1 VLGPGGN
8 RIVAVMFTD
17 IEGSTSLTTRLGDA
31 AAQRVVD
38 ARHAVFRSALARHG
52 GREHDE
58 AGDGLM
64 VTFESARGAATCALD
79 IQGELV
85 GEREARV
92 RIGLHAGDVLERNG
106 RPHGATVAG
115 AARVCARASGGQ
127 ILASEPVRDLA
138 GTLPGVAFKP
148 GGRFVPKGFDQTWRL
163 FDVVAVDAGAT
174 QRLSPWRRP
183 FRGRPIPV
191 GLVAACF
198 MVGAAAIVVGLLLA
212 LTSGGGGSGLR
223 FAGNGVGHIDAK
235 TNRLA
240 SATALDTP
248 PAGVASDGQG
258 AWVASPDDET
268 ILRVDGGERGVVR
281 TVPVGDRVTRLAVD
295 GGIVWA
301 LGDRSGVLHR
311 VSASAGVPG
320 PSIHL
325 GRPAGIDYRANVG
338 LASGGKG
345 LWASGGRGRVMRI
358 DPRTGRVMAR
368 VDAFEAPAGIAGEG
382 ATVWVGDAIGDSVTP
397 VDATGAA
404 DPIRVGRGPS
414 AVAAGAGAVWVADE
428 LDDAV
433 TRIDPDRR
441 TAVTTIAVGSAPTA
455 IAVGAGA
462 VWVANRL
469 DGTVSRIDPRTN
481 RVVATIAV
489 GGAPAGLSVSGG
501 RVWVTAAAAAEPSAR
516 GGGSAVMSVEDP
528 GELASLDPAVAYTTT
543 AWQILH
549 ATCGQLLTFPN
560 RTGPAGAIPIPDLA
574 TGPPQTTNGGRTYI
588 FTIRSGMRF
597 SAPSSQTVTAAS
609 FAHAIERALAPR
621 TIASGPGASLFSD
634 IVGAQAFSAGRAS
647 HVSGLVASG
656 HTLRITIRRRDWTLP
671 ARLAVPTLCAV
682 PTDVPP
688 VRFPGIAGPLP
699 SAGPYMVIDFIPGT
713 RAVLERNPRYRGPR
727 PHRLDRIEITR
738 VGSDRAVRL
747 AEEGRVDYVAS
758 GISVGAAQRLNGR
771 FGPDSAAARAGRQQY
786 FETPTL
792 QGDFLM
798 LNTSR
803 PTFADVRVR
812 RAANFAIDRPA
823 MSRVDTGPSAGLIEQ
838 RPTDQYLPPTM
849 PGFVD
854 ERVYPLD
861 GPDLATARRLAGTR
875 RRHAVMYTCRDPGCR
890 EIARVV
896 RRNLAAIG
904 ISVTVKTFEIGDLFA
919 RESARGEPFDIGFL
933 GWLSDYPDPS
943 DFLNRMFSGAEIGKP
958 GGANYSFFDSPTFNR
973 ALAAADALPPPERYD
988 AYRRLDHDLVRAAP
1002 AIAYQNAVRR
1012 EFISARIG
1020 CHFDHPLFG
1029 IDLASLCLR

>member
-1 VLGPGGN
+1 MLGPGGD

-31 AAQRVVD
+31 AAQTVVD
-38 ARHAVFRSALARHG
+38 ARHAVVRSALARHG

-64 VTFESARGAATCALD
+64 VTFESARGAASCALD

-115 AARVCARASGGQ
+115 AARVCSRASGGQ
-127 ILASEPVRDLA
+127 ILASEPVRDLV

-148 GGRFVPKGFDQTWRL
+148 SGRFVPKGFDETWRL
-163 FDVVAVDAGAT
+163 FDVVALDGGAT

-198 MVGAAAIVVGLLLA
+198 IVGAAAIVVGLLLA

-223 FAGNGVGHIDAK
+223 FAGNGVGYIDAK
-235 TNRLA
+235 TNRLT

-258 AWVASPDDET
+258 AWVASPDDQT
-268 ILRVDGGERGVVR
+268 IVRVADGERGRAR
-281 TVPVGDRVTRLAVD
+281 TVPVGDRVHSVAVD
-295 GGIVWA
+295 GGTVWA
-301 LGDRSGVLHR
+301 LGERSGVLHS
-311 VSASAGVPG
+311 VSGTAGVPG
-320 PSIHL
+320 RPTRL
-325 GRPAGIDYRANVG
+325 GGNVGVDYRADVG
-338 LASGGKG
+338 LAVAGGT
-345 LWASGGRGRVMRI
+345 LWASAGHGRVARV
-358 DPRTGRVMAR
+358 DPRTGRVVAR
-368 VDAFEAPAGIAGEG
+368 VDVFEAPAGIASDG
-382 ATVWVGDAIGDSVTP
+382 ATGWVVDGIGDSVTP

-404 DPIRVGRGPS
+404 DPIRVGRGPD
-414 AVAAGAGAVWVADE
+414 AVAVGAGAVWVADE

-433 TRIDPDRR
+433 TRIDPVRR
-441 TAVTTIAVGSAPTA
+441 TAVTTLAVGSAPSA

-469 DGTVSRIDPRTN
+469 DGTVSRIDPRAN

-489 GGAPAGLSVSGG
+489 GGAPAGLAVSGD
-501 RVWVTAAAAAEPSAR
+501 RVWVTAGAAPEPTAR

-528 GELASLDPAVAYTTT
+528 DELAALDPAVAYTYG

-549 ATCGQLLTFPN
+549 ATCGQLMTFPN
-560 RTGPAGAIPIPDLA
+560 RAGPAGAIPVPDLA
-574 TGPPQTTNGGRTYI
+574 TGPPRVANSGRTYT

-597 SAPSSQTVTAAS
+597 SAPSTQTVTAAS
-609 FAHAIERALAPR
+609 FAHAIERALAPK
-621 TIASGPGASLFSD
+621 TIASGPGASLYSD
-634 IVGAQAFSAGRAS
+634 IVGAQAFSAGRAA

-656 HTLRITIRRRDWTLP
+656 QTLRITIRRRDWTLP

-688 VRFPGIAGPLP
+688 VAFPGIAGPLP
-699 SAGPYMVIDFIPGT
+699 SAGPYMVTDFIPST

-747 AEEGRVDYVAS
+747 AEEGRIDYVAS
-758 GISVGAAQRLNGR
+758 GISVDTARRLNAR
-771 FGPDSAAARAGRQQY
+771 FGPASPAARTGHQQY
-786 FETPTL
+786 FEAPAL
-792 QGDFLM
+792 EGDFLT

-812 RAANFAIDRPA
+812 QAANFAIDRPA
-823 MSRVDTGPSAGLIEQ
+823 MARIDTGPNAGLFGQ
-838 RPTDQYLPPTM
+838 RPTDQYLPPSM

-854 ERVYPLD
+854 EHVYPLD
-861 GPDLATARRLAGTR
+861 GPDLATARRLAGNAR
-875 RRHAVMYTCRDPGCR
+875 RRAVMYTCRDPGCR

-896 RRNLAAIG
+896 RRNLGAIG
-904 ISVTVKTFEIGDLFA
+904 IAVAVRTFEFGDLIA
-919 RESARGEPFDIGFL
+919 RESRRGEPFDIAFF
-933 GWLSDYPDPS
+933 GWASDYPDPS
-943 DFLNRMFSGAEIGKP
+943 DFLNRMFSGSEIGKP
-958 GGANYSFFDSPTFNR
+958 SGANYSFFDDPTFNKR
-973 ALAAADALPPPERYD
+973 LAAANALPAPQRYD

-1002 AIAYQNAVRR
+1002 AIAYQNASRR
-1012 EFISARIG
+1012 EFLSARIG
-1020 CHFDHPLFG
+1020 CHFVHPVYG
-1029 IDLASLCLR
+1029 VDLTSLCLR